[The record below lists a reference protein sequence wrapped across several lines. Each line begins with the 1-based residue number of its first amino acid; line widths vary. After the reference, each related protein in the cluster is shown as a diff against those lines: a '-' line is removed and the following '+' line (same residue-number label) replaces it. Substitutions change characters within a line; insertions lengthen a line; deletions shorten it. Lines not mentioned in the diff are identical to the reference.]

1 MIGRQS
7 ALERCEAAIA
17 RLGEGQGG
25 LLLVTG
31 EAGIGKTRLVE
42 EVQASALRN
51 GLAWLQG
58 HTLSFGRSIS
68 YWPFLEI
75 LQQDAG
81 IGTDDG
87 EEERLAKLAARTG
100 SLLEDQ
106 TPEVL
111 PYLASMLG
119 LPVPEELAERVS
131 HLDSEAMGRQ
141 LYRAS
146 RLYFA
151 RLARERPVVV
161 VFEDVHWLDGSSAA
175 LLEHLLPLTAEVPLL
190 VCCVARPEV
199 ESAITRL
206 QELARGEYAER
217 SREIRLKPL
226 SSAESTTLASQ
237 LINGTDLPATLRKA
251 ILAKA
256 EGNPFFVEEIVQS
269 LIDLGGLV
277 RDEVSG
283 GYRVT
288 DQAVSIAIP
297 DTLLGVIMA
306 RVDRLDDD
314 LKQVLRLAAVIG
326 RSFFYR
332 LLAAI
337 TEAERELD
345 ASLAG
350 LQARELVL
358 EKARE
363 PELEYIFKHALVQE
377 ATYASIV
384 KRRRRELH
392 RQVAA
397 SIESLFADRLED
409 FYSLLAYHYT
419 KAEDWEKAQEYLFKA
434 ADQAGKLAAD
444 AEALD
449 HYEQAMQ
456 AYSLAFGEKW
466 DPLQRAAVEHKMG
479 DALYRRGE
487 HERAREHLFRAL
499 GLLGRPFPQTPGA
512 TRRAIVA
519 QVLRQLGHRVFPF
532 WRRSASGRSAGT
544 VEERFWIYHSLTFM
558 DAGADQSQL
567 LLALL
572 LALNDVESA
581 ALGWPTAAAFAGLGY
596 ACDFVPLR
604 RVSRFYHRRA
614 LRLAEQAQEPF
625 ALATVC
631 WLMGFHEY
639 WATGDWAKA
648 RDYDRRAADGFQAL
662 GRFREWGTSM
672 IEAVNVMVDEG
683 RLAEALPLCERIVA
697 LAEEAGDPVV
707 VGWGLC
713 RVGNIR
719 SIKGD
724 HEQAEEALRRGTDLL
739 LRALQ
744 PADAV
749 SGFGWLAQC
758 LLRRGRSEKA
768 LAILGE
774 QRERIRRYGISGYFL
789 RGCNTARATLSLLEA
804 ETRQRPE
811 RTVALREAKAAGRDL
826 QRTARADICGAV
838 PAARTRGS
846 YEWLRGR
853 HRKAE
858 AWWRRSL
865 SMADRLGA
873 RYEGALTELEI
884 GRRLDD
890 RSALERAKAAFETI
904 GAEHDLA
911 QTRELLRQAEIPDAL
926 VS

>member
-1 MIGRQS
+1 MLDSHQLRPPATLRKHREGWGDAKRQS
-7 ALERCEAAIA
+7 
-17 RLGEGQGG
+17 
-25 LLLVTG
+25 T
-31 EAGIGKTRLVE
+31 TR
-42 EVQASALRN
+42 
-51 GLAWLQG
+51 
-58 HTLSFGRSIS
+58 
-68 YWPFLEI
+68 P
-75 LQQDAG
+75 
-81 IGTDDG
+81 
-87 EEERLAKLAARTG
+87 
-100 SLLEDQ
+100 
-106 TPEVL
+106 PC
-111 PYLASMLG
+111 P
-119 LPVPEELAERVS
+119 PP
-131 HLDSEAMGRQ
+131 
-141 LYRAS
+141 
-146 RLYFA
+146 
-151 RLARERPVVV
+151 
-161 VFEDVHWLDGSSAA
+161 
-175 LLEHLLPLTAEVPLL
+175 AEVPLL
-190 VCCVARPEV
+190 ICCVARPEV
-199 ESAITRL
+199 DSSITRL
-206 QELARGEYAER
+206 RELARGEYAQR

-237 LINGTDLPATLRKA
+237 LINGSDLPATLRKA

-277 RDEVSG
+277 RDEASG

-332 LLAAI
+332 LLVAI

-377 ATYASIV
+377 ATYESIV

-397 SIESLFADRLED
+397 AIESLFADRLDD

-434 ADQAGKLAAD
+434 ADQAGTIAAD
-444 AEALD
+444 AEALE
-449 HYEQAMQ
+449 HYEQALD
-456 AYSLAFGEKW
+456 AYTLAFGEKW
-466 DPLQRAAVEHKMG
+466 DPLERAAIERKMG
-479 DALYRRGE
+479 EALFRRGE
-487 HERAREHLFRAL
+487 HERAREHLLRAL
-499 GLLGRPFPQTPGA
+499 ALLGRPFPRKRGTM
-512 TRRAIVA
+512 RRAIVT
-519 QVLRQLGHRVFPF
+519 QLLRQLGHRLFPF
-532 WRRSASGRSAGT
+532 RRRSVLGHSVGT

-572 LALNDVESA
+572 LALNDVENA
-581 ALGWPTAAAFAGLGY
+581 ALTWQTAAACAGLGY
-596 ACDFVPLR
+596 ACDSIPLR
-604 RVSRFYHRRA
+604 RISRFYHRRA
-614 LRLAEQAQEPF
+614 LRLAERAHEPF
-625 ALATVC
+625 ALATVH

-648 RDYDRRAADGFQAL
+648 LDYDLRAADEFHAL

-683 RLAEALPLCERIVA
+683 RLAEAFTSCERIVA

-719 SIKGD
+719 SIEGD
-724 HEQAEEALRRGTDLL
+724 HEQAEETLRHGIELL
-739 LRALQ
+739 LGALQ

-758 LLRRGRSEKA
+758 LARQGRAEEA
-768 LAILGE
+768 FAILGD
-774 QRERIRRYGISGYFL
+774 QSERIRKYGITGYFL
-789 RGCNTARATLSLLEA
+789 RGCHAARATLSLLEA
-804 ETRQRPE
+804 ESRQNPE
-811 RTVALREAKAAGRDL
+811 RTVALREAKAACRDQ
-826 QRTARADICGAV
+826 QRTAQADVCGVVSAC
-838 PAARTRGS
+838 RSRGT

-853 HRKAE
+853 PRKAE
-858 AWWRRSL
+858 AWWRKSL
-865 SMADRLGA
+865 VAAKRLGA
-873 RYEGALTELEI
+873 RYEEALTHAEV
-884 GRRLDD
+884 GRLTGDVAALDG
-890 RSALERAKAAFETI
+890 AATTFEAV
-904 GAEHDLA
+904 GAQYDLA
-911 QTRELLRQAEIPDAL
+911 RTRELLESARRESD
-926 VS
+926 VSAG